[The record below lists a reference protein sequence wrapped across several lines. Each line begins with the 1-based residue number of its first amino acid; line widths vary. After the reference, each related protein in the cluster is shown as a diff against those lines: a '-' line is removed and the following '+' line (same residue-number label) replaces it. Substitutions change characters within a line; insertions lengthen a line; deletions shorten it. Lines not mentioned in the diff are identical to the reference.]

1 MKNQIISQKH
11 ELLKGSIMKKK
22 MAAALLILLLFIS
35 APFAQADTIYSNPD
49 PAVAGAEMDYLFA
62 VLDEEKDVFVQEGA
76 LPDGI
81 YIEEEPYEEGVSF
94 YLRGASYTAGD
105 YGVLMHIGDTSVL
118 MQIVIKPSV
127 PSVITSPDVSC
138 YPGDEAFVSV
148 SASTDDGGTLS
159 YQWYSSPTS
168 SIDYNIPVPGATA
181 ETLAVDTSRVGATYY
196 YCVVTNTNNGE
207 SSIITSPIIS
217 VTIEELSVE
226 EIAVS
231 TLPNKTEYAFG
242 SELDTNGLSILVKY
256 SNGTAASLN
265 EGFGVYPTELTVE
278 GTQTIT
284 VSYGGQ
290 ETAFTVIVAPE
301 EEVINGIGVLTLPTK
316 SDYLVGEQ
324 LNPAGLS
331 IRAYTNKGRR
341 DISEGLDCTP
351 LVFTLAGQQ
360 TVTVTYKEHTCTFTV
375 SVREPVITQSIA
387 IAKLPSKT
395 EYLVGDTLDPTG
407 LALTVT
413 DSEGIITIVSSG
425 YSCSPSRLDNAGT
438 QPITVTYD
446 GYTANF
452 RVTVLQ
458 SVPSPS
464 PTVSS
469 SPTVSPSST
478 VSPSPTVEPSPS
490 PSPAVTP
497 VPFVTP
503 TPNRHASGNLAIRLM
518 GVIVI
523 TGLFAASV
531 LLGYLY
537 VINNGG
543 FKTVWESIKNRFQK
557 KK

>member
-1 MKNQIISQKH
+1 M
-11 ELLKGSIMKKK
+11 
-22 MAAALLILLLFIS
+22 
-35 APFAQADTIYSNPD
+35 
-49 PAVAGAEMDYLFA
+49 
-62 VLDEEKDVFVQEGA
+62 
-76 LPDGI
+76 
-81 YIEEEPYEEGVSF
+81 
-94 YLRGASYTAGD
+94 
-105 YGVLMHIGDTSVL
+105 
-118 MQIVIKPSV
+118 
-127 PSVITSPDVSC
+127 
-138 YPGDEAFVSV
+138 
-148 SASTDDGGTLS
+148 
-159 YQWYSSPTS
+159 
-168 SIDYNIPVPGATA
+168 
-181 ETLAVDTSRVGATYY
+181 
-196 YCVVTNTNNGE
+196 
-207 SSIITSPIIS
+207 
-217 VTIEELSVE
+217 
-226 EIAVS
+226 
-231 TLPNKTEYAFG
+231 
-242 SELDTNGLSILVKY
+242 
-256 SNGTAASLN
+256 
-265 EGFGVYPTELTVE
+265 
-278 GTQTIT
+278 
-284 VSYGGQ
+284 
-290 ETAFTVIVAPE
+290 
-301 EEVINGIGVLTLPTK
+301 LTLPTK
-316 SDYLVGEQ
+316 TDYLVGEQ

-351 LVFTLAGQQ
+351 LVFTLSGQQ

-523 TGLFAASV
+523 AGLFAAAI

-537 VINNGG
+537 IINNGG
-543 FKTVWESIKNRFQK
+543 FEKVWKTTKNRFQK